1 MNIIKNAE
9 NELFDNRKVIGNNLL
24 QFIKEKGYSKLS
36 FSKIVD
42 ISRPTLD
49 KIIKGEVDSK
59 TTFISHIKK
68 IIDKKIISIE
78 EFMNYKDID
87 NNNDIVTMYSD
98 NAPENYKR
106 KDNTKELFMILD
118 DLINLSEI
126 YQ

>member
-9 NELFDNRKVIGNNLL
+9 NQLFDNRKVIGNNLL
-24 QFIKEKGYSKLS
+24 QLIKEKGYSKLS